1 MGNQTGFPIL
11 KIIWGALF
19 FSQIILNFVAA
30 IMVGPISTEF
40 LLNTS
45 NLFVFYFFG
54 IICFIASM
62 LLPRFLIRTAKTRIN
77 QNETEKQNLNRA
89 IAECDLQVMT
99 QYYITPYILKLA
111 LTESI
116 SIMGLASSIQ
126 TQFNNMLPFT
136 ILAII
141 GFLMAFPADKKIQ
154 ETFINLE
161 TQ

>member
-1 MGNQTGFPIL
+1 MGNQMGVPIL

-19 FSQIILNFVAA
+19 FSQTILNIIAV
-30 IMVGPISTEF
+30 IIVGPISTEF
-40 LLNTS
+40 LFSSS
-45 NLFVFYFFG
+45 NLIVYYFLG
-54 IICFIASM
+54 MICFIASI
-62 LLPRFLIRTAKTRIN
+62 LLPRFLIRSAKTRIN
-77 QNETEKQNLNRA
+77 QNETEKQKLLRA
-89 IAECDLQVMT
+89 LADCDLQMMT
-99 QYYITPYILKLA
+99 QYYFTPFVLKLA

-116 SIMGLASSIQ
+116 SIIGLASSIQ
-126 TQFNNMLPFT
+126 TQFNNMLPFS